1 LRDEI
6 LFLFLNHQKEIRSH
20 SALKKSALPQ
30 PSGNEKKEVMME
42 LAKECLESMMTKN
55 TEAISVY
62 MKILEGKI
70 STLDTYDRGIS
81 DIMAN
86 HPDLREKYSQR
97 DVENLRD
104 LLVVICHNGL
114 KEETLKA
121 VKRRVKDMIDAVSS
135 IEEMSLSDW
144 AEHYLNQYRRFLYD
158 LRELISTE
166 IPLYQASNLA
176 IARELAG
183 LAESGS

>member
-1 LRDEI
+1 
-6 LFLFLNHQKEIRSH
+6 
-20 SALKKSALPQ
+20 
-30 PSGNEKKEVMME
+30 ME
-42 LAKECLESMMTKN
+42 LTKENLESMMTKN

-62 MKILEGKI
+62 MKILEEKI

-81 DIMAN
+81 DIMTN

-121 VKRRVKDMIDAVSS
+121 IKRRVKDMIDAVSS

-176 IARELAG
+176 IAREMTG
-183 LAESGS
+183 LADSGS

>member
-1 LRDEI
+1 
-6 LFLFLNHQKEIRSH
+6 
-20 SALKKSALPQ
+20 
-30 PSGNEKKEVMME
+30 ME
-42 LAKECLESMMTKN
+42 LTKENLESMMTKN

-62 MKILEGKI
+62 MKILEEKI

-81 DIMAN
+81 DIMTN

-121 VKRRVKDMIDAVSS
+121 IKRRVKDMIDAVSS

-176 IARELAG
+176 IARELTG

>member
-1 LRDEI
+1 ML
-6 LFLFLNHQKEIRSH
+6 
-20 SALKKSALPQ
+20 
-30 PSGNEKKEVMME
+30 
-42 LAKECLESMMTKN
+42 TKN

-62 MKILEGKI
+62 MKILEGKV
-70 STLDTYDRGIS
+70 STLDTYNKGIS
-81 DIMAN
+81 EIMADH
-86 HPDLREKYSQR
+86 HPDLREKYNQEDAR
-97 DVENLRD
+97 DLRD

-121 VKRRVKDMIDAVSS
+121 VKGKAKDMIDAVSS

-158 LRELISTE
+158 LRDLITTE

-176 IARELAG
+176 ISRELSKPAIRDR
-183 LAESGS
+183 A